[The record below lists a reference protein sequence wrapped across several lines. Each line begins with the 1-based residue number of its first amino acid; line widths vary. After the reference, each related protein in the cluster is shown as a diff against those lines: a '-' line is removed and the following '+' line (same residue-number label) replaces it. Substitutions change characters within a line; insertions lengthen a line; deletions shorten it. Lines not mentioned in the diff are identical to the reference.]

1 MKSPRIM
8 LLFVCATIPV
18 AAQSTNSG
26 AHSLGVYQSANNRS
40 FVTITEP
47 SDFASQ
53 ARNWDGHWNLW
64 GGAGFSI
71 DWGDGS
77 RPVPGP
83 DMQGKGQSVAS
94 HTYRAAG
101 TYRITANRFHPGPDD
116 GPVTDWYATTTV
128 TVKR

>member
-1 MKSPRIM
+1 MRSPIIM
-8 LLFVCATIPV
+8 LLLVCATIPV
-18 AAQSTNSG
+18 AAQSTNGG
-26 AHSLGVYQSANNRS
+26 AHSLVIYQSASNPS
-40 FVTITEP
+40 LVTITEP

-53 ARNWDGHWNLW
+53 ARNWDGRWNKW

-77 RPVPGP
+77 QLVPSP
-83 DMQGKGQSVAS
+83 DMQGKAQSVAS

-101 TYRITANRFHPGPDD
+101 TYHITANRFHPGPDD

-128 TVKR
+128 SVKR